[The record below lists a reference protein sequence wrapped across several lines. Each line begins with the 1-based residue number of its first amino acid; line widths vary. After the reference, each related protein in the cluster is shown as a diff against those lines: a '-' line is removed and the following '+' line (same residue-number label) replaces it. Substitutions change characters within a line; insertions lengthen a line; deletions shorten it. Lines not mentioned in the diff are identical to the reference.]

1 MSTTIWQG
9 AQTTLSLAAD
19 GLAIFRI
26 TQEGAPFN
34 TLGAALHRDLAAL
47 VAEVIARS
55 EIRALLMTSGKPDFV
70 VGADISEFGSLFAQD
85 EAGIIATNAPLQSGF
100 SALADLRV
108 PVVVAIGGMALGGG
122 LELALCADARVV
134 SEKALLGVPEVKL
147 GLFPGLGGTVRLP
160 RLTGVEEAMKMIA
173 SGAPVPGAKALAIG
187 LADELVPA
195 EELEA
200 RAGALALRLAG
211 DPAGLAERRRLL
223 RGPVAGAEAVDFD
236 RLIAATRKAS
246 PPHQPAAVCAAEM
259 MENTSRLS
267 RDEALQIE
275 TARFAA
281 LARSQAANALTG
293 TFFAE
298 RQVKKAAQK
307 AAGDAPRVSSLYVLG
322 AGIMGGGIAW
332 TAARAGMEVRV
343 KDISEAALQK
353 AMEEARRLAAREV
366 ARGRLSEEK
375 AQACLARIRTQTDDN
390 GADQADL
397 VIEAVV
403 EKLEVK
409 RQVLAAL
416 EPLLRADA
424 VIATNTSSLRV
435 GDIAAALADPG
446 RLVGMHFFNPVPVM
460 PLLEVV
466 RVKATRPEALALA
479 VRCGLDLKKTPVVVS
494 DCPGFLVNRILTAYI
509 NAFTRLVA
517 EGVDFRAIDRA
528 MEAWGWPMGPA
539 LLEDV
544 VGMDTGAHVIEVISA
559 GYPERMAAD
568 YPDVIAAMARAGRLG
583 QKSGAGFYAWSRGS
597 DGRLTRAEDPQADR
611 LVEGLTGGV
620 VKTLSEAEITERLML
635 PTLLEAICA
644 LEEGVVG
651 SAAELDQ
658 ALLLG
663 IGFPA
668 YAGGALRYADW
679 IGAKALLAR
688 AEALCAGPAGAAAAP
703 PALLREK
710 ARDNGRFYG

>member
-9 AQTTLSLAAD
+9 AQTTLTLAD
-19 GLAIFRI
+19 TGLATLRI
-26 TQEGAPFN
+26 SQEGAPFN
-34 TLGAALHRDLAAL
+34 TLGAALHRELAGV
-47 VAEVIARS
+47 VAEVTARS
-55 EIRALLMTSGKPDFV
+55 DLRALLLTSGKPDFV
-70 VGADISEFGSLFAQD
+70 VGADIAEFGSLFGQG
-85 EAGIIATNAPLQSGF
+85 EAGIIATNAPLQAGF

-108 PVVVAIGGMALGGG
+108 PVVAAIGGMAFGGG

-134 SEKALLGVPEVKL
+134 SDKALLGVPEVKL

-160 RLTGVEEAMKMIA
+160 RLTGVAEAMKMIA
-173 SGAPVPGAKALAIG
+173 SGAPVPGAKALSIG

-200 RAGALALRLAG
+200 RAGALALRLAE
-211 DPAGLAERRRLL
+211 DPAALAERRRAL
-223 RGPVAGAEAVDFD
+223 RGAVAGAEGVDFD
-236 RLIAATRKAS
+236 ALIAATAKAS
-246 PPHQPAAVCAAEM
+246 APHQPAALRAAEM
-259 MENTSRLS
+259 LATTSRLS

-275 TARFAA
+275 TETFAA
-281 LARSQAANALTG
+281 LALTQAADALTG

-332 TAARAGMEVRV
+332 TAARAGMAVRV
-343 KDISEAALQK
+343 KDISETALEK
-353 AMEEARRLAAREV
+353 AMEEARRLSDREV
-366 ARGRLSEEK
+366 ARGRLSAEK
-375 AQACLARIRTQTDDN
+375 AAACLARIRTQTDDS
-390 GADQADL
+390 GAAEADL

-416 EPLLRADA
+416 EPLLRKDA

-435 GDIAAALADPG
+435 GDIATALADPG

-466 RVKATRPEALALA
+466 RAEATRPEALALA
-479 VRCGLDLKKTPVVVS
+479 VRCGLDLKKTPVVVA

-509 NAFTRLVA
+509 NAFSRLVA

-559 GYPERMAAD
+559 GYPERMRSD
-568 YPDVIAAMARAGRLG
+568 YTDVVAAMAQAGRLG

-597 DGRLTRAEDPQADR
+597 DGRLARADDPQADR
-611 LVEGLTGGV
+611 LVQEITGGV
-620 VKTLSEAEITERLML
+620 VKTLSDAEITERLML
-635 PTLLEAICA
+635 PTLIEAIHA
-644 LEEGVVG
+644 LEEGVAG

-668 YAGGALRYADW
+668 FAGGALRYADW

-688 AEALCAGPAGAAAAP
+688 AEALSQGPAGAAAAP

-710 ARDNGRFYG
+710 ARTGGRFYG